1 MSINSPIEWT
11 ECTWNP
17 VTGCNEIS
25 PGCKNCYAKPLSNR
39 LRAMGQKNYQNG
51 FDVTTHQHMLLSPFE
66 WRTPKKIFVNSMS
79 DLFHKEVP
87 DEFIEKV
94 FDVMQHADHHN
105 YQVLTKR
112 SQRLAALA
120 SQMALTENIWMGV
133 SVETEDYLFRID
145 HLRETPAHIKFISFE
160 PLLEPITDI
169 DLTGIDW
176 VIVGGESG
184 PGARPILKEWVTGIR
199 DKCLDFDVP
208 FFFKQWGG
216 VRKKKTGRL
225 LDGRT
230 WNQMPDR
237 KSS

>member
-1 MSINSPIEWT
+1 MAALSRIEWT
-11 ECTWNP
+11 HSSWNP
-17 VTGCNEIS
+17 VTGCS
-25 PGCKNCYAKPLSNR
+25 KVSSACDHCYAEWMARR
-39 LRAMGQKNYQNG
+39 LQGMGVAKYRNG
-51 FDVTTHQHMLLSPFE
+51 FEVTTHQHMLLRPFE

-145 HLRETPAHIKFISFE
+145 HLRQTPAAVKFISFE
-160 PLLEPITDI
+160 PLIEPITDL

-176 VIVGGESG
+176 VIVGGQSG
-184 PGARPILKEWVTGIR
+184 PGARPMLKEWVTDIR
-199 DKCLDFDVP
+199 DECLEASVP

-216 VRKKKTGRL
+216 TRKKLTGRE

-230 WNQMPDR
+230 WDQFPE
-237 KSS
+237 K